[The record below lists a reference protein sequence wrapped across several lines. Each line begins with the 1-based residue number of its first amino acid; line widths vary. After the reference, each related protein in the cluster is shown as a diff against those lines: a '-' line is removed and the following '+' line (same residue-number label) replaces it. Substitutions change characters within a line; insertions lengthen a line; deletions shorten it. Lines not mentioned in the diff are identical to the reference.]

1 MTTWFAQQLPQ
12 PLRVAPWRADAQPWR
27 KPAAL
32 AAGALALWTLWNLA
46 GLNGNALLWQATLG
60 ALFFMAGVRHAHQ
73 AAQRT
78 CQQQLRALAEASHD
92 LRQPVHAL
100 ALNLADLSQQPLP
113 PTARRALDDARACA
127 TDLHDMFHN
136 LVGLSALES
145 GSHQPNTSVFSL
157 DRVLERT
164 EQTFAP
170 LARARNVQLRV
181 RTGGYLVHSDPVMV
195 ERILMNFTSNALRH
209 AHGGRVLVACR
220 VRGSTLRLAVY
231 DNGCG
236 IPLAQQQA
244 VFSPFC
250 KLTPQRPGQHDGF
263 GLGLAIVERLAR
275 ALRAPVVVRSAPGR
289 GSMFAIDLPL
299 AHSDL

>member
-1 MTTWFAQQLPQ
+1 MTTWFAQRLPHHIRTTSW
-12 PLRVAPWRADAQPWR
+12 LAAARPWRA
-27 KPAAL
+27 PAAL
-32 AAGALALWTLWNLA
+32 AAGALAVWTLWNLA
-46 GLNGNALLWQATLG
+46 GLDGTALLWQAALG
-60 ALFFMAGVRHAHQ
+60 ALVFMAGVRHAHQ

-100 ALNLADLSQQPLP
+100 ALCLAELSQLPLP
-113 PTARRALDDARACA
+113 PAGRRTLDDARACA
-127 TDLHDMFHN
+127 GDLHEMFHN
-136 LVGLSALES
+136 LLGLSALQAGPPE
-145 GSHQPNTSVFSL
+145 PCTSVFSL
-157 DRVLERT
+157 DRLLART
-164 EQTFAP
+164 EHAFAP
-170 LARARNVQLRV
+170 LARARNVRLQV
-181 RTGGYLVHSDPVMV
+181 RPGGYRVHSDPVMV

-299 AHSDL
+299 VPSDL